1 MGVVGAGDVGD
12 GGSGDD
18 AGEEATVGL
27 VGVSV
32 VVVAVVVD
40 ECFGFEALLVPFP
53 PCDPESFACLPPPAS
68 LGLLPEVFPPI

>member
-18 AGEEATVGL
+18 DGEEATVGL

-40 ECFGFEALLVPFP
+40 ECFGFEAPLVPFP
-53 PCDPESFACLPPPAS
+53 PFDLESFACLPPPAS